1 MPGRSATRSHSTRSE
16 GATRG
21 SSVCAD
27 AAPTTRSIARAAAAA
42 AAARVT
48 GTRLAQAPRGC
59 QLMLNG
65 HDEPVVGAL
74 LGDVGGV
81 GQHLAAH
88 VGEDDAA
95 GPEGGGVGREA
106 RVVQVALDRVGAG
119 GALGGPPG

>member
-1 MPGRSATRSHSTRSE
+1 G
-16 GATRG
+16 RG

-59 QLMLNG
+59 QPLLKG
-65 HDEPVVGAL
+65 HDEPVVGSL
-74 LGDVGGV
+74 LWDVGGV

-95 GPEGGGVGREA
+95 GPEVGAMGRDA
-106 RVVQVALDRVGAG
+106 RVVQVPLDR
-119 GALGGPPG
+119 LGVEVA